1 MHSREVIQID
11 VWSFESSSDQD
22 RLATLGF
29 SSGKRMVLFRGAG
42 ECEPVGVTAPERP
55 TVGVAPSG
63 ESRSVSLTIVLPSRR
78 GFEGSEMFL
87 LVMSFAGA
95 ETFLVC

>member
-1 MHSREVIQID
+1 VHSGDVVQIH
-11 VWSFESSSDQD
+11 VWSFEFSVDQD

-29 SSGKRMVLFRGAG
+29 SSGKRMVLFKGAG

-55 TVGVAPSG
+55 AVGVAPSG
-63 ESRSVSLTIVLPSRR
+63 ESRFVSLTIVLPSGR
-78 GFEGSEMFL
+78 GFKGSEMFL